1 MIMNKI
7 DQTIEKNQ
15 RMEKICR
22 DILKL
27 IDRFNKIPTDVWV
40 CFCVEIN
47 KLILKFMG
55 KCKNCDI
62 LKKHNIKDLLYHSY
76 LL

>member
-1 MIMNKI
+1 
-7 DQTIEKNQ
+7 
-15 RMEKICR
+15 MEKTCR
-22 DILKL
+22 DIILKL
-27 IDRFNKIPTDVWV
+27 IDRFNKTPVQIPTDVWV

-55 KCKNCDI
+55 KCKSYDI
-62 LKKHNIKDLLYHSY
+62 LKKHNLKDFLYHSY

>member
-47 KLILKFMG
+47 KLILKF
-55 KCKNCDI
+55 I
-62 LKKHNIKDLLYHSY
+62 LKGKVTSLSQKNFGEKKKQY
-76 LL
+76 